1 MLITKEDKLMKNT
14 IKNTTSAYEKKLDM
28 QEDLM
33 KIIRQVR
40 KQRASSVME
49 LQKSN
54 PALYEKFSAALYYF
68 LMPASEG
75 IKFMLFDQDAENKAD
90 QDIEKKFAGMQL
102 SAYTSSLLAS
112 LQSMGMDPADIM
124 SETWF
129 WLMSKFTAKS
139 KKNSGRLR
147 IDVILDVDEEF
158 VLANLYVTLNRHLLD
173 VWKLNKKASYVDAI
187 DLPVAGEDTLTL
199 AELLSDDKQL
209 MENASAYLRETGAFS
224 KILESKLS
232 DDEKL
237 CMLLLGL
244 GYAEMPKALKAFA
257 QEMEISPVT
266 LRIIV
271 QASCPSLNL
280 DNFPLEEALAKLSN
294 SSTKRLSEIKRKA
307 VHFIKK
313 DEKLRQCL
321 LA

>member
-1 MLITKEDKLMKNT
+1 MKNT
-14 IKNTTSAYEKKLDM
+14 TNTTSVYEKKLDI

-40 KQRASSVME
+40 KQRTSSVME

-54 PALYEKFSAALYYF
+54 PALYEQFSAALYYF

-75 IKFMLFDQDAENKAD
+75 IRFMLFDQDAEKKSG
-90 QDIEKKFAGMQL
+90 QDIEKKLARMQL

-139 KKNSGRLR
+139 KKNNGRLR
-147 IDVILDVDEEF
+147 IDVLLDVDEEF
-158 VLANLYVTLNRHLLD
+158 VLANLYLSLNRHLLD
-173 VWKLNKKASYVDAI
+173 VWKMNKSSYI
-187 DLPVAGEDTLTL
+187 DPIDRPVAGEDTLSL

-209 MENASAYLRETGAFS
+209 MENASAYLRETGADAFS

-244 GYAEMPKALKAFA
+244 GYAEMPKALKSFT
-257 QEMEISPVT
+257 QEMEISPAT
-266 LRIIV
+266 LRTIV
-271 QASCPSLNL
+271 RASCPSLNL
-280 DNFPLEEALAKLSN
+280 DNFPLEEALSKLSN
-294 SSTKRLSEIKRKA
+294 SSTKRLSEIKRRA
-307 VHFIKK
+307 VHFIKE
-313 DEKLRQCL
+313 DEKFKQCL
-321 LA
+321 LSV

>member
-1 MLITKEDKLMKNT
+1 MKNT
-14 IKNTTSAYEKKLDM
+14 IKNTTSAFEKKLDL

-33 KIIRQVR
+33 KILRQVR
-40 KQRASSVME
+40 KQRTSSVME
-49 LQKSN
+49 LQTCN
-54 PALYEKFSAALYYF
+54 PMLYEQFSAGLYYF

-75 IKFMLFDQDAENKAD
+75 IRFMLFDEKTSG
-90 QDIEKKFAGMQL
+90 QDIEKKLAGMQL

-158 VLANLYVTLNRHLLD
+158 VLANLYLSLNRHLLD
-173 VWKLNKKASYVDAI
+173 VWKMNKASYI
-187 DLPVAGEDTLTL
+187 DPIDQPVAGEDTLTL

-209 MENASAYLRETGAFS
+209 MENASAYLRETGADAFS

-232 DDEKL
+232 DVEKL
-237 CMLLLGL
+237 SMLLLGL
-244 GYAEMPKALKAFA
+244 GYAEMPKALKSFA
-257 QEMEISPVT
+257 QEMEISPAT
-266 LRIIV
+266 LRTIV
-271 QASCPSLNL
+271 RASCPSLNL

-307 VHFIKK
+307 VHFIKE
-313 DEKLRQCL
+313 DEKFKQCL
-321 LA
+321 LSV

>member
-1 MLITKEDKLMKNT
+1 MKNT
-14 IKNTTSAYEKKLDM
+14 IKNTTSAYEKKLDI

-40 KQRASSVME
+40 KQRTSSVMD
-49 LQKSN
+49 LQNSN
-54 PALYEKFSAALYYF
+54 PPLFEQFSAALYFF

-75 IKFMLFDQDAENKAD
+75 IRFMLFDQDV
-90 QDIEKKFAGMQL
+90 EKKLAGMQL

-139 KKNSGRLR
+139 KKNNGRLR

-158 VLANLYVTLNRHLLD
+158 VLANLYLSLNRHLLD
-173 VWKLNKKASYVDAI
+173 VWKMNKASYI
-187 DLPVAGEDTLTL
+187 DPIDQPVAGEDTLTL

-209 MENASAYLRETGAFS
+209 MENASAYLRETGADAFS
-224 KILESKLS
+224 KILESSLS

-237 CMLLLGL
+237 CMLFLGF
-244 GYAEMPKALKAFA
+244 GYAEMPKALKSFA
-257 QEMEISPVT
+257 QEMEISPAT
-266 LRIIV
+266 LRTIV
-271 QASCPSLNL
+271 RASCPSLNL

-307 VHFIKK
+307 VHFIKE
-313 DEKLRQCL
+313 DEKFKQCL
-321 LA
+321 LSV

>member
-1 MLITKEDKLMKNT
+1 MKNT
-14 IKNTTSAYEKKLDM
+14 IKNTTSAFEKKLDI

-33 KIIRQVR
+33 KILRQVR
-40 KQRASSVME
+40 KQRTSSVMD
-49 LQKSN
+49 LQSSN
-54 PALYEKFSAALYYF
+54 PTLFEQFSAALYFF

-75 IKFMLFDQDAENKAD
+75 IRFMLFDQDVEKTSG
-90 QDIEKKFAGMQL
+90 QDIEKKLASMQL

-139 KKNSGRLR
+139 KKNNGRLR

-158 VLANLYVTLNRHLLD
+158 VLANLYLSLNRHLLD
-173 VWKLNKKASYVDAI
+173 VWKMNKASYI
-187 DLPVAGEDTLTL
+187 DPIDQPVAGEDTLTL

-209 MENASAYLRETGAFS
+209 MENASAYLRETGADAFS
-224 KILESKLS
+224 KILESKQLS

-237 CMLLLGL
+237 CMLFLGF
-244 GYAEMPKALKAFA
+244 GYAEMPKALKSFA
-257 QEMEISPVT
+257 QEMEISPAT
-266 LRIIV
+266 LRTIV
-271 QASCPSLNL
+271 RASCPSLNL

-307 VHFIKK
+307 VHFIKE
-313 DEKLRQCL
+313 DEKFKQCL
-321 LA
+321 LSV